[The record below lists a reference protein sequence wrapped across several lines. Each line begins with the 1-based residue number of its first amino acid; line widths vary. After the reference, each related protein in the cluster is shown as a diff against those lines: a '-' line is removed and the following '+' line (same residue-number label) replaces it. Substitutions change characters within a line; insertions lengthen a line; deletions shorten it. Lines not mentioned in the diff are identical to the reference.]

1 MDTSEDVSA
10 RDQSLVFVSDLSMRL
25 LSKRMNLVIED
36 LDTCARLA
44 YHTTGECHGILT
56 NIVLIPLLLLLRIFV
71 LLQPLGLSVAHL
83 PFPLLALGSLELG
96 LILSFSSSF
105 FSDLLEFERCQTG
118 TAASRKVGFIVL
130 ESRCEGWGWPG
141 SC

>member
-36 LDTCARLA
+36 LHTCTRLA

-83 PFPLLALGSLELG
+83 PFSLLALGSLELG

-118 TAASRKVGFIVL
+118 TAAPRKVGFIVL
-130 ESRCEGWGWPG
+130 ESRCEGRGWSG